1 MTELEKGYIAG
12 IIDGEGSICLTKS
25 GKWRHPTIQISSTT
39 YEMLEYVQSVI
50 GGTISKKSENGA
62 NCKQAY
68 AYKID
73 YQRAIQVLQEIVEHL
88 HEPKKKARAMW
99 IIQKYDEVTSRNG
112 RYSAQKEQAKIAFE
126 EKFFQLET
134 PEDV

>member
-39 YEMLEYVQSVI
+39 YEMLEYVQSII
-50 GGTISKKSENGA
+50 GGTISKKSENGV

-73 YQRAIQVLQEIVEHL
+73 YQRAIQVLQEPNRPCFLLLPVL
-88 HEPKKKARAMW
+88 LNTSPKMKARHGLFLLPPHPSMH
-99 IIQKYDEVTSRNG
+99 
-112 RYSAQKEQAKIAFE
+112 
-126 EKFFQLET
+126 
-134 PEDV
+134 

>member
-39 YEMLEYVQSVI
+39 YEMLEYVQSII
-50 GGTISKKSENGA
+50 GGTISKKTENGV

-73 YQRAIQVLQEIVEHL
+73 YQRAIQVLQEIVEYL

-99 IIQKYDEVTSRNG
+99 IVQKYSEVTSRNG
-112 RYSAQKEQAKIAFE
+112 RYNAQKE
-126 EKFFQLET
+126 
-134 PEDV
+134 